1 MQSEYL
7 MLLIIIIISLLAKNT
22 TVAIACGLLFT
33 LRLFHAGQALDFIE
47 KNGLSAG
54 IVLLTMGVLA
64 PVATGKINMEQIKQ
78 AFLSPLGI
86 SAIAAGILVAIL
98 GGRGVVLMK
107 TDPLVIAAII
117 IGTII
122 GVALFKGIAVGPLIA
137 AGITAVLHKLLTSA
151 GN

>member
-1 MQSEYL
+1 MQTEYL
-7 MLLIIIIISLLAKNT
+7 ILLIIIIISFLAKNT
-22 TVAIACGLLFT
+22 TVAIACGLLFILKLFQAGAT
-33 LRLFHAGQALDFIE
+33 LEFVE
-47 KNGLSAG
+47 KNGLTAG

-64 PVATGKINMEQIKQ
+64 PVATGKINIEQIKQ

-86 SAIAAGILVAIL
+86 SAVAAGILVAVL
-98 GGRGVVLMK
+98 GGKGVVLMK

-122 GVALFKGIAVGPLIA
+122 GVALFKGVAVGPLIA
-137 AGITAVLHKLLTSA
+137 AGITAVLHKLLTSV